1 MKKLAAVCAT
11 VLALALAAP
20 IASACP
26 GHDEKVTDEKPKAES
41 TEKTADKAKTDK
53 PNKKADQKDVKKA
66 EKAPSTSK
74 PSPT

>member
-1 MKKLAAVCAT
+1 MKKLAAICAT
-11 VLALALAAP
+11 VLALAFAAP

-26 GHDEKVTDEKPKAES
+26 GHDEKVTDDKPKAES

-53 PNKKADQKDVKKA
+53 NKKADQKDTKKA
-66 EKAPSTSK
+66 EKAPATSK